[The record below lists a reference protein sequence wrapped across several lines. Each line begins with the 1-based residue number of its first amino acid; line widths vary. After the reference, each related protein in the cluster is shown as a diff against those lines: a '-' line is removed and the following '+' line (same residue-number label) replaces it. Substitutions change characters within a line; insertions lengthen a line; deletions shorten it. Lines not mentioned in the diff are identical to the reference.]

1 MLATEKTEKT
11 NETQGRGMGSRK
23 RWSQKTG
30 MALALLAVMALFLSG
45 CGVKRV
51 ALPACSDRRLDLAV
65 AMFDQA
71 RAKLTLHFRQR
82 VDTAL
87 SESYQASQ
95 DSVLL
100 ARATRN
106 CHDFDAV
113 VRRQAIDLIKSNLLF
128 QKLITSNMRDQDPGV
143 VVDLYGSRYREIFRS
158 DIQ

>member
-1 MLATEKTEKT
+1 MTIQEKINGKP
-11 NETQGRGMGSRK
+11 GSRAGRRTK
-23 RWSQKTG
+23 RGQHAG
-30 MALALLAVMALFLSG
+30 FALALLAVTALFLAG
-45 CGVKRV
+45 CNAQRV
-51 ALPACSDRRLDLAV
+51 VLEPCGDRRIDLSM
-65 AMFDQA
+65 AMFEQA
-71 RAKLTLHFRQR
+71 KEKLALHFKQR

-143 VVDLYGSRYREIFRS
+143 VVDLYGARYRDIFKN

>member
-1 MLATEKTEKT
+1 MMLYEKTDGT
-11 NETQGRGMGSRK
+11 PGARLGGRTHRGRRVGMG
-23 RWSQKTG
+23 
-30 MALALLAVMALFLSG
+30 LVLLAVTALLLAG

-51 ALPACSDRRLDLAV
+51 VLPACSDRRIDLSM

-71 RAKLTLHFRQR
+71 KDKLALHFQQR
-82 VDTAL
+82 VDSAL

-143 VVDLYGSRYREIFRS
+143 VVDLYGPRYREIFRN
-158 DIQ
+158 DIR

>member
-1 MLATEKTEKT
+1 MMVYEKT
-11 NETQGRGMGSRK
+11 NRKPGPRLGHRKSRGK
-23 RWSQKTG
+23 RAG
-30 MALALLAVMALFLSG
+30 IGFMLLAVTALFLAG
-45 CGVKRV
+45 CGAKRV
-51 ALPACSDRRLDLAV
+51 VLPACSDRRIDLSI
-65 AMFDQA
+65 AMFEQA
-71 RAKLTLHFRQR
+71 KEKLMLHFQQR

-87 SESYQASQ
+87 SESYQASR

>member
-1 MLATEKTEKT
+1 MVYD
-11 NETQGRGMGSRK
+11 ETDGRPRQRIGGRTRRRKKSRI
-23 RWSQKTG
+23 G
-30 MALALLAVMALFLSG
+30 LLLLAMTALFLAG
-45 CGVKRV
+45 CGAKRV
-51 ALPACSDRRLDLAV
+51 VLPACSDRRIELAM
-65 AMFDQA
+65 AMFEQSKE
-71 RAKLTLHFRQR
+71 KLALHFQQR

-106 CHDFDAV
+106 CFDFDAV

-143 VVDLYGSRYREIFRS
+143 VVDLYGSRYRDIFRN
-158 DIQ
+158 DIR

>member
-1 MLATEKTEKT
+1 MIDDKT
-11 NETQGRGMGSRK
+11 NGNPSPGFGGRASRGQ
-23 RWSQKTG
+23 RAG
-30 MALALLAVMALFLSG
+30 IGFALLALSAMLLAG
-45 CGVKRV
+45 CGGQRV
-51 ALPACSDRRLDLAV
+51 VLEACSDRRIDLSM
-65 AMFDQA
+65 AMFEQA
-71 RAKLTLHFRQR
+71 KDKLALHFQQR

-143 VVDLYGSRYREIFRS
+143 VVDLYGARYREIFRS

>member
-1 MLATEKTEKT
+1 MIQEKT
-11 NETQGRGMGSRK
+11 NRYANTGLGGQPSRGQRA
-23 RWSQKTG
+23 G
-30 MALALLAVMALFLSG
+30 MVLALLVLSAMLLAG
-45 CGVKRV
+45 CGAKRV
-51 ALPACSDRRLDLAV
+51 ALEACSDRRIDLSM
-65 AMFDQA
+65 AMFEQA
-71 RAKLTLHFRQR
+71 KDKLALHFQQR

-113 VRRQAIDLIKSNLLF
+113 VRRQAINLIKSNLLF

-143 VVDLYGSRYREIFRS
+143 VVDLYGPRYREIFRS

>member
-1 MLATEKTEKT
+1 MIHEKT
-11 NETQGRGMGSRK
+11 NSNPYTGLSRRARGQRAGI
-23 RWSQKTG
+23 G
-30 MALALLAVMALFLSG
+30 LALLALSAMLLAG
-45 CGVKRV
+45 CGAKRV
-51 ALPACSDRRLDLAV
+51 VLEECSDRRIDLSM
-65 AMFDQA
+65 AMFEQA
-71 RAKLTLHFRQR
+71 KDKLALHFQQR

-143 VVDLYGSRYREIFRS
+143 VVDLYGPRYRDIFKN